1 MSGKPQEA
9 EREPLKRRNYDNY
22 SLIYKTMGKRRV
34 ITIGNKE
41 GDAASKQNSSIG
53 AKKSKKR
60 IITKGQVHIK
70 STYNNT
76 IISVTDLNGQVIA
89 WGSAGLM
96 GFKGAKK
103 ATPYAAT
110 SIVNALFEKVKKV
123 GIKEA
128 DIFVKGIG
136 SGRESAIR
144 AVAANGVNI
153 ASIVDTTPI
162 PHNGCRPPR
171 PRRV

>member
-1 MSGKPQEA
+1 M
-9 EREPLKRRNYDNY
+9 
-22 SLIYKTMGKRRV
+22 

-41 GDAASKQNSSIG
+41 GDSANNKDSRL
-53 AKKSKKR
+53 AKKSKR
-60 IITKGQVHIK
+60 RVISKGQVHVQ

-76 IISVTDLNGQVIA
+76 IVTLTDLNGLVIA
-89 WGSAGLM
+89 WSSAGLM

-110 SIVNALFEKVKKV
+110 SIVNSLFEKVKKI
-123 GIKEA
+123 GIKEV

-144 AVAANGVNI
+144 AVAANGINI
-153 ASIVDTTPI
+153 SSIVDTTPI

>member
-1 MSGKPQEA
+1 
-9 EREPLKRRNYDNY
+9 
-22 SLIYKTMGKRRV
+22 MGKRRV
-34 ITIGNKE
+34 ISIDNKE
-41 GDAASKQNSSIG
+41 GGSDANVKNSGSG
-53 AKKSKKR
+53 KKSKRKV
-60 IITKGQVHIK
+60 ISKGQVHIK

-76 IISVTDLNGQVIA
+76 VITVTDLNGNVVA
-89 WGSAGLM
+89 WSSAGVL

-110 SIVNALFEKVKKV
+110 NIVNSLFEKVKKV
-123 GIKEA
+123 GIK
-128 DIFVKGIG
+128 DVDVYVKGIG

-144 AVAANGVNI
+144 SIAANGVNI
-153 ASIVDTTPI
+153 STITDSTPI

>member
-1 MSGKPQEA
+1 
-9 EREPLKRRNYDNY
+9 
-22 SLIYKTMGKRRV
+22 MGKRRV
-34 ITIGNKE
+34 ISIDNKE
-41 GDAASKQNSSIG
+41 GESG
-53 AKKSKKR
+53 ADKHGHGLTKKSKRK
-60 IITKGQVHIK
+60 IVSKGQVHIK

-76 IISVTDLNGQVIA
+76 IVTVTDLNGGVIA
-89 WGSAGLM
+89 WSSAGVL

-110 SIVNALFEKVKKV
+110 SIVNSLFEKLKKV
-123 GIKEA
+123 GIKEV
-128 DIFVKGIG
+128 DVYVKGIG

-144 AVAANGVNI
+144 SIAANGINI
-153 ASIVDTTPI
+153 STITDSTPI

>member
-1 MSGKPQEA
+1 
-9 EREPLKRRNYDNY
+9 
-22 SLIYKTMGKRRV
+22 MGKRRI

-41 GDAASKQNSSIG
+41 GTSKESSSDG
-53 AKKSKKR
+53 MLKRNKNKRKS
-60 IITKGQVHIK
+60 ILKGQIHIK

-76 IISVTDLNGQVIA
+76 VITLTDLAGSVIA
-89 WGSAGLM
+89 WSSAGVL

-110 SIVNALFEKVKKV
+110 SIVNSLLEKTKKTGLKDV
-123 GIKEA
+123 
-128 DIFVKGIG
+128 DVYVKGIG

-144 AVAANGVNI
+144 AIAANGLNI
-153 ASIVDTTPI
+153 MSITDETPI

>member
-1 MSGKPQEA
+1 
-9 EREPLKRRNYDNY
+9 
-22 SLIYKTMGKRRV
+22 MGKRRV

-41 GDAASKQNSSIG
+41 GDSAEKQSGMSAS
-53 AKKSKKR
+53 KKSKRR

-70 STYNNT
+70 SSYNNT
-76 IISVTDLNGQVIA
+76 IVTVTDLNGQVIA
-89 WGSAGLM
+89 WSSAGLL

-110 SIVNALFEKVKKV
+110 SIINSLFEKVKKV

-144 AVAANGVNI
+144 AVAANGINI
-153 ASIVDTTPI
+153 ATITDTTPI

>member
-1 MSGKPQEA
+1 
-9 EREPLKRRNYDNY
+9 
-22 SLIYKTMGKRRV
+22 MGKRRV

-41 GDAASKQNSSIG
+41 GDSGSKNDSRS
-53 AKKSKKR
+53 AKKSKR
-60 IITKGQVHIK
+60 RVISKGQVHVQ

-76 IISVTDLNGQVIA
+76 IVTLTDLNGLVIA
-89 WGSAGLM
+89 WSSAGLM

-110 SIVNALFEKVKKV
+110 SIVNSLFEKVKKI
-123 GIKEA
+123 GIKEV

-144 AVAANGVNI
+144 AVAANGINI
-153 ASIVDTTPI
+153 SSIIDTTPI